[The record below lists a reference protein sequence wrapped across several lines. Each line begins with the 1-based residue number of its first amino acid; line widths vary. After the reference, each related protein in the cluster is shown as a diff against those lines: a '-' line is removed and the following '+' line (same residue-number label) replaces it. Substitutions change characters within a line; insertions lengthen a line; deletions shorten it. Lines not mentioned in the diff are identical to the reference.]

1 MNIKDLEIEFIR
13 RRLMHRPLLLIPSLL
28 LISMPAFGQSGSS
41 DSQTLQA
48 LLAEVRQLRHDLQ
61 TTTVGAQRAQI
72 LIYRVQAQES
82 IVRRMQERVDDA
94 RSRLA
99 QVRTEQSNRAASI
112 KQIEEKK
119 SRSETPAT
127 EQKDL
132 EDILTQIKVRFDAD
146 ANKEGEIQA
155 TIIEAEDRLR
165 MEQAKLGGL
174 QDQLDR
180 LDKTL
185 ESAGQQSAGKPH

>member
-1 MNIKDLEIEFIR
+1 
-13 RRLMHRPLLLIPSLL
+13 MHRPLLLIPSLL

-61 TTTVGAQRAQI
+61 TTTVAAQRAQI

-82 IVRRMQERVDDA
+82 VVRHMQERVEDA

-99 QVRTEQSNRAASI
+99 QVHFEQNNRAASI
-112 KQIEEKK
+112 KQIGEKK
-119 SRSETPAT
+119 GRSETSPT
-127 EQKDL
+127 EKKDL
-132 EDILTQIKVRFDAD
+132 EDTLTQIKVRFDAD

-155 TIIEAEDRLR
+155 TITDAESLRLTAFR
-165 MEQAKLGGL
+165 SEEYRRPGIHRKWNC
-174 QDQLDR
+174 
-180 LDKTL
+180 
-185 ESAGQQSAGKPH
+185 S

>member
-1 MNIKDLEIEFIR
+1 MK
-13 RRLMHRPLLLIPSLL
+13 RLLFLPVTLLLVSTA
-28 LISMPAFGQSGSS
+28 AFAQTSPTDS
-41 DSQTLQA
+41 DTLKA
-48 LLAEVRQLRHDLQ
+48 LLTEVRQLRHDLQ
-61 TTTVGAQRAQI
+61 TTTVAAQRAQI

-82 IVRRMQERVDDA
+82 VVRRMQERVDDA

-99 QVRTEQSNRAASI
+99 QVRFEQNNRAISM

-119 SRSETPAT
+119 GRTETPTT

-132 EDILTQIKVRFDAD
+132 EDTLTQIKARFDAE
-146 ANKEGEIQA
+146 ANTEGEIQA
-155 TIIEAEDRLR
+155 RITDAEDRLR
-165 MEQAKLGGL
+165 IEQAKLGEL

-185 ESAGQQSAGKPH
+185 ESSSQQAGSNPR

>member
-1 MNIKDLEIEFIR
+1 
-13 RRLMHRPLLLIPSLL
+13 MHRSCLLILGLL
-28 LISMPAFGQSGSS
+28 LISVPVFGQSPST

-61 TTTVGAQRAQI
+61 TTTAAAQRAQI

-82 IVRRMQERVDDA
+82 VVRRMQERVDDA

-99 QVRTEQSNRAASI
+99 QIRYEQKGRAATI
-112 KQIEEKK
+112 KQIEEM
-119 SRSETPAT
+119 RGRTETPAT
-127 EQKDL
+127 EQKQL
-132 EDILTQIKVRFDAD
+132 EDSLTQLKARLEAD
-146 ANKEGEIQA
+146 ANKEQETQA
-155 TIIEAEDRLR
+155 TLTDAEDQLR

-180 LDKTL
+180 LEKEL
-185 ESAGQQSAGKPH
+185 ENLNRQMGSNRH

>member
-1 MNIKDLEIEFIR
+1 MR
-13 RRLMHRPLLLIPSLL
+13 RPWLLVPSLL
-28 LISMPAFGQSGSS
+28 LIGIPAFGQSVSS

-61 TTTVGAQRAQI
+61 TTTVAAQRAQI
-72 LIYRVQAQES
+72 LIYRAQAQDS
-82 IVRRMQERVDDA
+82 VVRRMQERVADA

-99 QVRTEQSNRAASI
+99 QVRFDQTNRAATI

-119 SRSETPAT
+119 NRSETPAS
-127 EQKDL
+127 EQKYL
-132 EDILTQIKVRFDAD
+132 EDSLTQIKARFDAD

-155 TIIEAEDRLR
+155 TLTDAEDRLR
-165 MEQAKLGGL
+165 IEQAKLDAL

-180 LDKTL
+180 LDKAL
-185 ESAGQQSAGKPH
+185 ASALQMLGTK

>member
-1 MNIKDLEIEFIR
+1 
-13 RRLMHRPLLLIPSLL
+13 MHRPLLLIPSLL

-119 SRSETPAT
+119 RRNKTPAA

-165 MEQAKLGGL
+165 MEQAKLVGL

-180 LDKTL
+180 LEKTL
-185 ESAGQQSAGKPH
+185 ESSSQQAGANPH

>member
-1 MNIKDLEIEFIR
+1 
-13 RRLMHRPLLLIPSLL
+13 MHRPLLLIPSLL

-119 SRSETPAT
+119 RRSETPAT

-132 EDILTQIKVRFDAD
+132 EDILTQIKVRFDGD

-180 LDKTL
+180 LEKTL
-185 ESAGQQSAGKPH
+185 ESSSQQAGVNPH

>member
-1 MNIKDLEIEFIR
+1 MY
-13 RRLMHRPLLLIPSLL
+13 RPLLLIPSLL
-28 LISMPAFGQSGSS
+28 LISMSAFGQSGSN

-61 TTTVGAQRAQI
+61 TTTVAAQRAQI
-72 LIYRVQAQES
+72 LIYRVEAQES
-82 IVRRMQERVDDA
+82 VVRRTQERVDEA

-99 QVRTEQSNRAASI
+99 QVRTEQNNRAASI

-119 SRSETPAT
+119 GRSETPAT
-127 EQKDL
+127 EKKDL

-155 TIIEAEDRLR
+155 TITDAEERLR

-174 QDQLDR
+174 QEQLDR
-180 LDKTL
+180 LEKTL
-185 ESAGQQSAGKPH
+185 ESSSQQAGANPH